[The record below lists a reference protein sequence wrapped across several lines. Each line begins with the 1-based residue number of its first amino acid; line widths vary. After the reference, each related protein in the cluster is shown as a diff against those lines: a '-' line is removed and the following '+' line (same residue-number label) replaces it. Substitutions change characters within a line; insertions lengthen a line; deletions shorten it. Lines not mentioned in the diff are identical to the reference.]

1 MEAVARSLR
10 PLVRGQRIRCVYIFH
25 PIVAGPQTPARLMA
39 MSQGRQVKAVLRRG
53 KYLFLELD
61 RGLIEMHFRFDG
73 QLTWFA
79 NVKEL
84 YERAMGCRREYTSM

>member
-1 MEAVARSLR
+1 MRVHLSSHC
-10 PLVRGQRIRCVYIFH
+10 RGSTNACTADGDE
-25 PIVAGPQTPARLMA
+25 PGTAGK
-39 MSQGRQVKAVLRRG
+39 SVLRRG